1 MTAEQTGARVVT
13 PRLWDFLS
21 EDELAG
27 WDLAEE
33 FHEASKFYRSTIG
46 RMIRWDALQTDA
58 RLQQSAA
65 RGARE
70 LPHLPLTH
78 LPEVDHS
85 AEHDAMRQLIRR
97 PSCQQFRRQ
106 RLSDSVLGS
115 VLWLSYGTY
124 PGESLPNGGR
134 RRPVASG
141 GGLYPLEIYIIADVQ
156 DRGQKGLYHYN
167 VHRHGLEELRAS
179 VSTSDLQ
186 RLGRQ
191 GELLVEAPA
200 VVLITSLFWRSRFK
214 YGLRGYRFAVLEAGA
229 LIQQLSLVA
238 QSLGLGVLPFA
249 GLYDD
254 VVEELCEINGVD
266 ESFLNAVILGYPR

>member
-1 MTAEQTGARVVT
+1 MTAESSGTRVVT

-21 EDELAG
+21 EDELTG

-33 FHEASKFYRSTIG
+33 LHEASKFYRSTIG
-46 RMIRWDALQTDA
+46 RMVRWDVLQTDV
-58 RLQQSAA
+58 RLRQSAA

-70 LPHLPLTH
+70 LPHLPLTR

-85 AEHDAMRQLIRR
+85 AEHDAMRQLIRQ
-97 PSCQQFRRQ
+97 PSCQRFKRQ
-106 RLSDSVLGS
+106 RLTDSVLGS
-115 VLWLSYGTY
+115 VLRLSYGVN

-141 GGLYPLEIYIIADVQ
+141 GGLYPLEIYVIADVH

-167 VHRHGLEELRAS
+167 VHHHGLEELRAA
-179 VSTSDLQ
+179 VSRSDLQ

-191 GELLVEAPA
+191 ADLLVEAPA

-229 LIQQLSLVA
+229 LIQQMSLVA
-238 QSLGLGVLPFA
+238 QSFDLGVLPFA

-254 VVEELCEINGVD
+254 VVEELCEIDGVD